1 MAHRT
6 GRGVG
11 MRRREFI
18 RLFGGAAATWPLVA
32 RAQQTSAPVVGFLSA
47 VSRIETAHLVAAFQ
61 RGLTETGFTEG
72 KNVAIEYQFA
82 EGHYDRLP
90 AQAAELVRRPVDV
103 IVASAPPAANAA
115 RTATTTIPI
124 IFIVGLDP
132 VAAGLVASFNRPGGN
147 ATGISL
153 ASGPLGQKRLE
164 LVREFAPKAKTVA
177 MLVNPLGPDAA
188 PEIRDMQAAAQA
200 NGLEIRMLNAS
211 TPSELDVALAT
222 LADHRAG
229 ALLVGADPFFMV
241 RRKEIVALVTRQ
253 GIPAVYPF
261 REFPAAGGLM
271 SYGTNIANAYRQ
283 AGIYCGRIL
292 KGAKPGDLPVLNPTT
307 FELVINLNAARILGL
322 DIPPALHARS
332 DEVIE

>member
-18 RLFGGAAATWPLVA
+18 RLFGGAAATWPLAA

>member
-1 MAHRT
+1 MAT
-6 GRGVG
+6 
-11 MRRREFI
+11 
-18 RLFGGAAATWPLVA
+18 
-32 RAQQTSAPVVGFLSA
+32 
-47 VSRIETAHLVAAFQ
+47 
-61 RGLTETGFTEG
+61 
-72 KNVAIEYQFA
+72 K
-82 EGHYDRLP
+82 
-90 AQAAELVRRPVDV
+90 
-103 IVASAPPAANAA
+103 
-115 RTATTTIPI
+115 ATTTIPI

>member
-1 MAHRT
+1 MS
-6 GRGVG
+6 
-11 MRRREFI
+11 RREFI
-18 RLFGGAAATWPLVA
+18 RLFGGAAATWPLAA

-164 LVREFAPKAKTVA
+164 LVREFAPKTKTVA

-307 FELVINLNAARILGL
+307 FELVINLKAARILGL